1 MAEIRYLKHKNIDFE
16 QWDNAI
22 SQSTNGLV
30 YGYSWVLNSLANEQ
44 WDALVLGNYKAVFP
58 LVYKSKFGI
67 KYLYQPYFCQQL
79 GLFSKI
85 EITEQLLKAFLN
97 KIPSKFKFWHFHL
110 NYANASFNIPYQT
123 KQRTTLQ
130 IDLQQSYTTIYD
142 QYNADAKKNLAKA
155 QITGYE
161 VRKNLD
167 IELVSHTFFEQY
179 GRHYPKVDKLIKQ
192 INTCAKKAIQLGKG
206 FTLGIYGKNSELWCA
221 GFFFNANSI
230 LHYAMAAPT
239 AEGKKYGATHIL
251 IDEVLKAY
259 SGKNYVF
266 DFEGSDIPTVA
277 YFYAKFGSKP
287 QHYLEI
293 KNNKLPW
300 WCRWLKV

>member
-1 MAEIRYLKHKNIDFE
+1 MAEIKYIQHKDINFE

-22 SQSTNGLV
+22 SQSKNGLV
-30 YGYSWVLNSLANEQ
+30 YAYSWVLESLGNSQ
-44 WDALVLGNYKAVFP
+44 WDALVYDNYEAVFP

-79 GLFSKI
+79 GLFAKI
-85 EITEQLLKAFLN
+85 DITEQLLQAFFN
-97 KIPSKFKFWHFHL
+97 KIPSKFRFWHFHL
-110 NYANASFNIPYQT
+110 NYANAGLNIPYET
-123 KQRTTLQ
+123 KKRTTLQ
-130 IDLQQSYTTIYD
+130 INLQQSYTNIYD

-155 QITGYE
+155 QITGYD

-179 GRHYPKVDKLIKQ
+179 GKHYPKVDKLTQQ
-192 INTCAKKAIQLGKG
+192 INKCAEQAIKLNHG
-206 FTLGIYGKNSELWCA
+206 FTRGIYGKNGELWCA
-221 GFFFNANSI
+221 GFFLQANGI
-230 LHYAMAAPT
+230 IHYAMAAPT
-239 AEGKKYGATHIL
+239 PEGKKHGATHIL
-251 IDEVLKAY
+251 IDEVLKANA
-259 SGKNYVF
+259 GKNIVF

-293 KNNKLPW
+293 KSNRLPW
-300 WCRWLKV
+300 WCRWLKH